1 MNLFGVC
8 SHVCLAVKGE
18 STANMG
24 SIQLLVHR
32 RHVSLQVVPPVRL
45 VAALGEAAL
54 KRFILSVAVTVRR
67 GELLSTV
74 SIRMAWRGEKSLE
87 V

>member
-1 MNLFGVC
+1 MNLLGVC
-8 SHVCLAVKGE
+8 PHVCFSVKCE
-18 STANMG
+18 ATTTMG
-24 SIQLLVHR
+24 SIPLLVHG
-32 RHVSLQVVPPVRL
+32 RHVSLQVVPPVGL

-67 GELLSTV
+67 GELFPTV
-74 SIRMAWRGEKSLE
+74 SFRMAWRCEKSLE

>member
-1 MNLFGVC
+1 MNLLGVC
-8 SHVCLAVKGE
+8 PHVCLSIEGE
-18 STANMG
+18 PAANMRG
-24 SIQLLVHR
+24 VQLLVHR

-54 KRFILSVAVTVRR
+54 KRLILSVAVTIRW
-67 GELLSTV
+67 GELFPTV
-74 SIRMAWRGEKSLE
+74 SFRMAWRGEKGLE